1 MPQVVSQEDATDI
14 TAITQLV
21 VRERESR
28 DLCLWQR
35 MADCFFDDSRV
46 DISWF
51 QGTGKE
57 FVTASR
63 GMYERGMRAKHRLGP
78 VLVSLNGT
86 KAVATLSAIIDIPQQ
101 IDGADMTLSSH
112 CLMVYKVEK
121 RKGAWGLM
129 SFGAIYRR
137 DEIIPAMPGSVIS
150 IPPAE
155 VSQYRPSYR
164 NLAWSLARTGYAVN
178 NDLPG
183 EDRPETVAAIM
194 AEVFGWAGLP
204 VPS

>member
-1 MPQVVSQEDATDI
+1 MTPEEAADI

-28 DLCLWQR
+28 DLCIWNR
-35 MADCFFDDSRV
+35 MADCFFEDSLV

-51 QGTGKE
+51 KGTGKE
-57 FVTASR
+57 FVVASK

-78 VLVSLNGT
+78 VLVTRNGDR
-86 KAVATLSAIIDIPQQ
+86 AVATLSGIIDIPQS
-101 IDGADMTLSSH
+101 INGVELTLSSH
-112 CLMVYKVEK
+112 ALFLYRVEK
-121 RKGAWGLM
+121 RSGEWGLM

-137 DEIIPAMPGSVIS
+137 DELIPVTPGQSFNI
-150 IPPAE
+150 ATE
-155 VSQYRPSYR
+155 ELAGYRPSYR
-164 NLAWSLARTGYAVN
+164 NLSWSLAQTGYAVN

-194 AEVFGWAGLP
+194 QEIFSWAGLP
-204 VPS
+204 LPD